1 MVRNVNI
8 RIICA
13 IVPAAIF
20 FNPLPSSPP
29 NAFADRIALTI
40 TKMLEIKI
48 AKNAIFN
55 NKLNVNGEIVTVK
68 VIYLMISPG
77 KWEVKKHYI
86 YGIVSYGKKSRYQ

>member
-1 MVRNVNI
+1 M
-8 RIICA
+8 
-13 IVPAAIF
+13 VPAAIF
-20 FNPLPSSPP
+20 FSPRPNSPP
-29 NAFADRIALTI
+29 SAFADRIAFTI
-40 TKMLEIKI
+40 TKILEIKI

-86 YGIVSYGKKSRYQ
+86 YGIVSYDQKSRYQ